1 MYRRRR
7 SESGWVLVSSS
18 EPIAG
23 YGAWTEALL
32 SAWGFQ
38 ADASSNPLS
47 ALRLLVRSTGAD
59 QAKPSVLQLAC
70 WTPLQFPRYFIIF
83 ISQQDCTSSE
93 SVAGVV
99 GPSRRRF
106 SCIHS
111 MEVPWPILL
120 YAACPNQSVQ
130 ATFHHLCRHALA
142 EVGFNLVR
150 LPINIIFHVDLLQL
164 ISQAVKPAA

>member
-23 YGAWTEALL
+23 YGEWTEALL

-70 WTPLQFPRYFIIF
+70 WTPPEFPSYFIIC
-83 ISQQDCTSSE
+83 QQDCTSSE

-120 YAACPNQSVQ
+120 YAACPNQSVCAGHISSHVQ
-130 ATFHHLCRHALA
+130 ACF
-142 EVGFNLVR
+142 G
-150 LPINIIFHVDLLQL
+150 
-164 ISQAVKPAA
+164 